1 MKILITGGAGFIGS
15 RTAVALLDRGHKVTV
30 LDNFDVQS
38 HPTGPRQLDKR
49 AVLVNGDAT
58 DGPLLGKLLEQT
70 DAVLHLAG
78 AVGLGQS
85 MYQPWRFMYINSMG
99 ATNLYQRLLEGP
111 KPSNVRKVVVAS
123 SKVIYGEGSYR
134 CKTHGLVF
142 PPLRGLNQLE
152 AKDWE
157 LHCPECGEHTV
168 AAATPEWK
176 PPQTPSVYALSK
188 YDTERLALMCGES
201 LKIPTIALRYFTAF
215 GPGQSLSNPYT
226 GVCSIFI
233 SRVRNGRQPVI
244 YEDGR
249 QVKDLTY
256 IDDVVQANVLALE
269 NDGATGA
276 YNIGSGVPTAIGD
289 VAKQVCKLLGSD
301 IEPLFTGEYRLG
313 DTRHDYADITKA
325 KRELGFSPRW
335 KFSDGLKKLVEWS
348 LTQPAEDRFE
358 KAEAER
364 KAALGG

>member
-15 RTAVALLDRGHKVTV
+15 KTAVALLDRGHTVTV

-38 HPTGPRQLDKR
+38 HPNGPRQLDPR
-49 AVLVNGDAT
+49 ATVVKGDVT
-58 DGPLLGKLLEQT
+58 DGALLSKLLRQP

-85 MYQPWRFMYINSMG
+85 MYQPWRFMFANSMG
-99 ATNLYQRLLEGP
+99 SANIYQKLLEGP
-111 KPSNVRKVVVAS
+111 KPSNIKKVVVAS

-142 PPLRGLNQLE
+142 PPLRGIEQLE

-157 LHCPECGEHTV
+157 LHCPECGEPTV
-168 AAATPEWK
+168 AAATPERK

-188 YDTERLALMCGES
+188 YDTERLAVMCGES
-201 LKIPTIALRYFTAF
+201 LKIPTVALRYFTAF

-233 SRVRNGRQPVI
+233 SRVRNGRQPVV

-249 QVKDLTY
+249 QVKDMTY
-256 IDDVVQANVLALE
+256 VDDVVQANVLALE
-269 NDGATGA
+269 KEGANGV
-276 YNIGSGVPTAIGD
+276 YNIGSGTPTSISDIAR
-289 VAKQVCKLLGSD
+289 QVCELLG
-301 IEPLFTGEYRLG
+301 TGMKPQVTGDYRLG

-348 LTQPAEDRFE
+348 LTQPAEDKFE

-364 KAALGG
+364 KAALGI